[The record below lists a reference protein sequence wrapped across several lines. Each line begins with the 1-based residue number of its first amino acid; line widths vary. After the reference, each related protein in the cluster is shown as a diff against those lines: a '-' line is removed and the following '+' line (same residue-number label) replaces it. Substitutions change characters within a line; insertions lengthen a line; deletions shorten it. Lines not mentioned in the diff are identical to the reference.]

1 MEIALSTGFAG
12 GDLPDPSSFM
22 GRNFDDPDGEVGP
35 AGRGY
40 FAQYGFS
47 GHAHSV
53 IEEQDAMMD
62 IDEQEGPVD
71 PDLADMPNAGS
82 LLKKISQVEK
92 KFSHNNNGQ
101 AELSNWKNVTVHD
114 LMMSAAQ
121 SETLSDQFQECPI
134 NELFPVE
141 RTSFLEDYA
150 MSCACLA
157 TIIAVMNDHHDL
169 HISSE
174 FIDAAIQSFKKDP
187 SSIQSDEFL
196 KSPAVGAPSHTGE

>member
-82 LLKKISQVEK
+82 LLRKISQAAK
-92 KFSHNNNGQ
+92 KADTHG
-101 AELSNWKNVTVHD
+101 LSGMRGGGGGEWSSITVQD
-114 LMMSAAQ
+114 LMMSAAR
-121 SETLSDQFQECPI
+121 SETLSDQFQEFLI
-134 NELFPVE
+134 QEAFPSEGV
-141 RTSFLEDYA
+141 SFLQ
-150 MSCACLA
+150 
-157 TIIAVMNDHHDL
+157 VR
-169 HISSE
+169 SE
-174 FIDAAIQSFKKDP
+174 P
-187 SSIQSDEFL
+187 
-196 KSPAVGAPSHTGE
+196 